1 MNITEITNENVNDFI
16 ANNESVLI
24 DFHATWCGPCRAMSP
39 IIDKFAEEHPEIAVG
54 KCEVEDNEEAAGMF
68 GVRNLPF
75 IVFIKNGELIDSKV
89 GLQNE
94 KALNEMVCQKK
105 ENRYQ
110 RKQESKSGRN
120 TARNAPIAVVTSNT
134 KTCR

>member
-39 IIDKFAEEHPEIAVG
+39 IIDKFAEDHPEIAVG
-54 KCEVEDNEEAAGMF
+54 KCDVGDNEEAAGMF
-68 GVRNLPF
+68 GVRNIPF

-94 KALNEMVCQKK
+94 KALNEMVCQ
-105 ENRYQ
+105 
-110 RKQESKSGRN
+110 
-120 TARNAPIAVVTSNT
+120 
-134 KTCR
+134 

>member
-16 ANNESVLI
+16 TNNESVLI

-54 KCEVEDNEEAAGMF
+54 KCDVEDNEEAAGMF

-94 KALNEMVCQKK
+94 KALNEMICQ
-105 ENRYQ
+105 
-110 RKQESKSGRN
+110 
-120 TARNAPIAVVTSNT
+120 
-134 KTCR
+134 